1 MIGEKL
7 QGKDL
12 RNGGEER
19 VGHGDEEHVV
29 RLGEHTAVALVH
41 HGEDLGPARLDFLDV
56 GHRLVEQFLVA
67 RERNDETAWIDE
79 RDGAV
84 LELSGGIRLGVDIGD
99 LLELERGFKRDGVV
113 DVAPDEEER
122 AVAAVALGK
131 IADLRVQVNA
141 ALRALGQV
149 RNAGD
154 ELGVPRRG
162 ERPALVGHP
171 YGEQIEHG
179 NLRGVAQVYM
189 T

>member
-7 QGKDL
+7 KGQDL

-19 VGHGDEEHVV
+19 IGHGDEKHVV

-41 HGEDLGPARLDFLDV
+41 HGEDLGPARLDFFDIR
-56 GHRLVEQFLVA
+56 HRLVEQLLVA
-67 RERNDETAWIDE
+67 RERNDETARIDE

-84 LELSGGIRLGVDIGD
+84 LELSGGIRLGVDVGD

-154 ELGVPRRG
+154 ELRRTAA
-162 ERPALVGHP
+162 R
-171 YGEQIEHG
+171 
-179 NLRGVAQVYM
+179 
-189 T
+189 